1 MTVYKGIDL
10 NAPGDPEPWGGDE
23 EDNFKEII
31 DSIAIGTVEG
41 SLAGAKTI
49 GHRHPDLY
57 SKSTGLLSVEVTSDQ
72 KTTVKSDLTV
82 DGDVVV
88 TNMTSEGFVK
98 NDGSGNI
105 TGGNPSIDENDQ
117 QLINN
122 GIITGWLNPV
132 KLDVNADPTKFD
144 IIEEGEGIFIDKSTT
159 PFTIVRKV
167 IPTQTDIVA
176 NLGLSGREVHI
187 FFDKDGNL
195 IQTNSVNT
203 SDLINWVYAGN
214 FTKNSGNTAI
224 SFELNQD
231 PTADSFIELF
241 RQFIFIIGGISVIP
255 IIYSGVTSTLQN
267 NRSSGEVIRPGI
279 STNVDR
285 KQPDNK
291 VVTALSP
298 VLSLALRY
306 VDVNGEINFFSDGD
320 VLDPTKFYNTSTPAV
335 ESVITS
341 KYTTQR
347 VYYFASSNDANET
360 NMVLLGHVEFSSI
373 ADAEAAINT
382 SAEEFV
388 KPAALRRAVFC
399 GWWILKGNA
408 TDSMDIAVAKF
419 VPYTS
424 PFEIS
429 GGSSGSVF
437 NSGAAGN
444 NQEIQINT
452 SGVLDADPSFKYD
465 KALMTLTI
473 ADIPS
478 ANSIISVSNTNKST
492 TAYTD
497 SLQDQPNVLE
507 VGASSDI
514 PIVKANSFNNLSITN
529 EGPGG
534 VEISGAE
541 IITDGDGD
549 LVWANNGQYVPITGG
564 TTTSFSYRF
573 QTATTPPPD
582 SGRVRYDN
590 ATQLS
595 AILMY
600 VHKDTNNSED
610 IHNFLSNVSVGDRI
624 IIMNNSD
631 SGQFQEW
638 RVTAVTDV
646 TTYIQY
652 AITLLSSQGASFSNN
667 QNLIFGLLGV
677 SKDSILMQDTYNNSA
692 QPQVITNNSKGA
704 LQLKRGT
711 TGDTDN
717 VLEVLNGSGNVGF
730 AVEGHGNV
738 RIKQGATDTDAV
750 IYLRGSS
757 ATKGGI
763 IVAENS
769 TGAAGSLDIFT
780 GSANRRLRVDKDN
793 GSLEI
798 GTGTDSIKL
807 FPLTNDGIGPT
818 PVPSQDLILTTE
830 KWQMGVDNSNRD
842 VMRFGPKASP
852 IAAGMS
858 LILGERGV
866 DPTNNGSITLHA
878 GQVFIK
884 NATDG
889 TIDLFSLSGGGGGS
903 SVFAQ
908 FAADKTGTQ
917 TMNNGVEIV
926 VNWENENYDD
936 DNILSLITDLATIT
950 TAGMYVISSSVKVSV
965 AAAGQI
971 EVYLYINGSKYT
983 TASGSINTAGTMV
996 ANVAVPIRLAV
1007 SDTIQIKSAQFSG
1020 FTGTMQVAETV
1031 FNVFAITE

>member
-1 MTVYKGIDL
+1 MADYKGIDL

-41 SLAGAKTI
+41 SLVGAKTI

-105 TGGNPSIDENDQ
+105 TGGNPSIDANDQ

-122 GIITGWLNPV
+122 GIITGWLDPV
-132 KLDVNADPTKFD
+132 KLDVNVDPTKFD
-144 IIEEGEGIFIDKSTT
+144 ITEEGEGIFIDKSTT

-167 IPTQTDIVA
+167 IVTQTAVVA

-187 FFDKDGNL
+187 FFDKDGMI
-195 IQTNSVNT
+195 IQTNSV
-203 SDLINWVYAGN
+203 SSGDLIDWVYAGN
-214 FTKNSGNTAI
+214 FTKNGAGTEI

-231 PTADSFIELF
+231 PTADSMIELF
-241 RQFIFIIGGISVIP
+241 RQFIFIIGGVSVIP

-279 STNVDR
+279 SANTDR

-291 VVTALSP
+291 VVIALSP
-298 VLSLALRY
+298 VLSLSLRY
-306 VDVNGEINFFSDGD
+306 VDENGEINFFANGN
-320 VLDPTKFYNTSTPAV
+320 VLDPTSFYNKSTMAV
-335 ESVITS
+335 ETVITS
-341 KYTTQR
+341 KFTAQR
-347 VYYFASSNDANET
+347 VYYFASSNNANET

-382 SAEEFV
+382 AAEEFV

-408 TDSMDIAVAKF
+408 TDAMDIAEAKF

-437 NSGAAGN
+437 NSGAAGSN
-444 NQEIQINT
+444 KEIQINT
-452 SGVLDADPSFKYD
+452 SGSLDADPSFAYD
-465 KALMTLTI
+465 KALVQLTV
-473 ADIPS
+473 ADIP
-478 ANSIISVSNTNKST
+478 NSNSVVTLSNVNKST
-492 TAYTD
+492 TLYTD
-497 SLQDQPNVLE
+497 TANTLE
-507 VGASSDI
+507 VGSSSNI
-514 PIVKANSFNNLSITN
+514 PVITGNSSSNLVITN
-529 EGPGG
+529 AGAGE
-534 VEISGAE
+534 VEISGAP
-541 IITDGDGD
+541 ILTAGDGT
-549 LVWANNGQYVPITGG
+549 LVLSDNGTYVPVTGG

-590 ATQLS
+590 VTQLS
-595 AILMY
+595 ATLMY

-610 IHNFLSNVSVGDRI
+610 IHNFLANVSAGDRLV
-624 IIMNNSD
+624 IMNSSD

-652 AITLLSSQGASFSNN
+652 AITLLSSQGSSLSNN
-667 QNLIFGLLGV
+667 QNIILGLLGV
-677 SKDSILMQDTYNNSA
+677 SKNSILMQDTYNNSA
-692 QPQVITNNSKGA
+692 QPQVLTSDSKSA
-704 LQLKRGT
+704 VQFKRGT
-711 TGDTDN
+711 TGGDTDN
-717 VLEVLNGSGNVGF
+717 VIEVLNGSGDVGF

-738 RIKQGATDTDAV
+738 RIEQGATDTDAV
-750 IYLRGSS
+750 IYLKGSS

-818 PVPSQDLILTTE
+818 PVPSQDLIFTTE
-830 KWQMGVDNSNRD
+830 KWQMGVDNSDRD

-852 IAAGMS
+852 VAAGMS

-866 DPTNNGSITLHA
+866 DPTDNGSITLHA
-878 GQVFIK
+878 GEVFIQ

-889 TIDLFSLSGGGGGS
+889 LIDLFSLTGGGGGGA

-917 TMNNGVEIV
+917 TMNNGVEVV

-936 DNILSLITDLATIT
+936 DGILNLTTDIATVV
-950 TAGMYVISSSVKVSV
+950 TAGMYVIAASVKASV
-965 AAAGQI
+965 AASGQI
-971 EVYLYINGSKYT
+971 ETYLYINGSKYT
-983 TASGSINTAGTMV
+983 TASGSIDTAGTMV
-996 ANVAVPIRLAV
+996 ANLCVPIRLAA